1 MTKWCRTCLDRF
13 QADPEQLEWRVT
25 QNGAVLAVGV
35 CPRCGA
41 VTGPSFVPVATAPAS
56 VQVEARAVAS
66 AHRRAREDLRAFRN
80 AAMVLLYS
88 KLAPKRQ
95 RNRPLPWDAPT
106 VATLSQCFALS
117 ERRVREIL
125 ETVDERAAT
134 ELIDGMRRQRRPRRS
149 QIDMD
154 GPAEIQLPGEF

>member
-1 MTKWCRTCLDRF
+1 MRSSYR
-13 QADPEQLEWRVT
+13 AQLRACGHGPGL
-25 QNGAVLAVGV
+25 GAGGG
-35 CPRCGA
+35 PRG
-41 VTGPSFVPVATAPAS
+41 
-56 VQVEARAVAS
+56 AS

-88 KLAPKRQ
+88 KLAPKR
-95 RNRPLPWDAPT
+95 RCNRPLPWDAPT